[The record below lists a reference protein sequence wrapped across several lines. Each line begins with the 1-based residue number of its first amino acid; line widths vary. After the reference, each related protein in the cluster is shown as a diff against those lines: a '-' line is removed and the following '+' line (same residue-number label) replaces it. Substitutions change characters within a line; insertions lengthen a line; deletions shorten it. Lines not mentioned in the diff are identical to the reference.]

1 MGLECARVGTA
12 AGIGIDEGHMTEGA
26 GKLMNLRS
34 VIGSIAEIVKAV
46 LDECFAF
53 LHQGNGCLTVVEGCC
68 AQEAADGNI
77 KIRGGDVK
85 FVAFPCFLV
94 TLAVAL
100 ASFVA
105 ESGQIVKV
113 FFQRARG
120 LQIEAFF
127 RSGGSDFV
135 FARASTLFGVGFGLG
150 GIVGELLFFNR
161 FPCGNGSGIDAD
173 MADKAVA
180 QVGLDKL
187 ALSKLRELSGG
198 KLLEGSGKSGA
209 VGNVLWPFPPAESS
223 QVWGSLKKR
232 KQIFCGGKIPDHF
245 GNKGL
250 GHGQARE
257 RLATIAFP
265 LIRCHESM
273 KLAKFHDTDEFDFL
287 GREGAEFGFE
297 SRKEFLLQA
306 V

>member
-1 MGLECARVGTA
+1 MGVECARVGTA
-12 AGIGIDEGHMTEGA
+12 AGIGIDEGDMAEGA

-34 VIGSIAEIVKAV
+34 VIGGIAKIVKAV

-53 LHQGNGCLTVVEGCC
+53 FHQGNGSLTVVEGCC

-113 FFQRARG
+113 FFQRASG

-127 RSGGSDFV
+127 RSGGPEFV
-135 FARASTLFGVGFGLG
+135 FARAATLFGVAFGLV

-161 FPCGNGSGIDAD
+161 FPCGNGGGIDAD
-173 MADKAVA
+173 MADNAVT
-180 QVGLDKL
+180 QVGLYQL

-198 KLLEGSGKSGA
+198 KLLKGSGKSGA
-209 VGNVLWPFPPAESS
+209 VGNVILRFPSAESS
-223 QVWGSLKKR
+223 QVWGGLKKR

-245 GNKGL
+245 GDKCL
-250 GHGQARE
+250 GHSQARE

-273 KLAKFHDTDEFDFL
+273 KLAKFHDTDELGFL

-297 SRKEFLLQA
+297 SREEFLLQA

>member
-161 FPCGNGSGIDAD
+161 FNYFNG
-173 MADKAVA
+173 
-180 QVGLDKL
+180 
-187 ALSKLRELSGG
+187 
-198 KLLEGSGKSGA
+198 
-209 VGNVLWPFPPAESS
+209 
-223 QVWGSLKKR
+223 LKEK
-232 KQIFCGGKIPDHF
+232 
-245 GNKGL
+245 
-250 GHGQARE
+250 
-257 RLATIAFP
+257 
-265 LIRCHESM
+265 
-273 KLAKFHDTDEFDFL
+273 
-287 GREGAEFGFE
+287 
-297 SRKEFLLQA
+297 
-306 V
+306 

>member
-12 AGIGIDEGHMTEGA
+12 AGIGIDEGHVAEGA

-34 VIGSIAEIVKAV
+34 VIGGIAEIVKAV

-53 LHQGNGCLTVVEGCC
+53 LHQGNGSLTVVEGCC

-77 KIRGGDVK
+77 KIRGRDVK

-105 ESGQIVKV
+105 KSGQIVKV
-113 FFQRARG
+113 FFQRASG

-135 FARASTLFGVGFGLG
+135 FARAATLFGVVFGLG

-173 MADKAVA
+173 MADNAVA
-180 QVGLDKL
+180 QMGLDQL

-209 VGNVLWPFPPAESS
+209 VGNVILRFPPTESS

-232 KQIFCGGKIPDHF
+232 KQIFCGGKIPNHF

-250 GHGQARE
+250 GHGQARK

-265 LIRCHESM
+265 LIRCQESM
-273 KLAKFHDTDEFDFL
+273 KLAKFHDTNELGFL
-287 GREGAEFGFE
+287 QREGAEFGFE
-297 SRKEFLLQA
+297 SREEFLLQA